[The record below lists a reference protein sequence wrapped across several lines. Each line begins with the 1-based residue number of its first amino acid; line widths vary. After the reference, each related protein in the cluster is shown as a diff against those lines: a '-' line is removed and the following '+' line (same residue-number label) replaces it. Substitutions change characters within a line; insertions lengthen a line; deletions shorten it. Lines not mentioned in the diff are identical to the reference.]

1 MSIIQVR
8 RGSGAID
15 QEIQIRGHR
24 ILSDSDEKSGG
35 RDAGPSPHDLLAA
48 SLAAC
53 TSMTLTMYAARKSWD
68 VSRLEVEVQI
78 TREDATGTV
87 FSRTIRGLDAFGND
101 ERARLLEIANRCPVH
116 RVLSGEIEIQTELK
130 PS

>member
-1 MSIIQVR
+1 MSTIVVR
-8 RGSGAID
+8 RGSGAVD
-15 QEIQIRGHR
+15 QEIQIRDHR
-24 ILSDSDEKSGG
+24 ILSDTNEKSGG

-68 VSRLEVEVQI
+68 VSKLEVQVQI

-87 FSRTIRGLDAFGND
+87 FERVIRGLDQVSEAD
-101 ERARLLEIANRCPVH
+101 RARLLEIANRCPVH
-116 RVLSGEIEIQTELK
+116 RVLSGKIDIQTQLAQ
-130 PS
+130 